1 MLYQTYKGWCEE
13 NGERFPISGTK
24 FGREVSKTLQRRKNR
39 MNFEYV
45 DLRLTDDGN
54 RILAGTVQRIGR
66 FRAGEPLSEQLRMEQ
81 VPRS

>member
-1 MLYQTYKGWCEE
+1 
-13 NGERFPISGTK
+13 
-24 FGREVSKTLQRRKNR
+24 